1 MKCTLKNDGIKTYFD
16 VDGKA
21 VYPAMFGSYNIM
33 TDNVTDAKNNGMKAI
48 MFPVYAGDEGIN
60 MESGLRPFYK
70 NFFKGYGK
78 YDFSPVEEL
87 LEIICSDVNEELY
100 LVPRVCLEPPKWWQ
114 KANPDEV
121 ARDYR
126 GEPQRECFTSE
137 KWRKDMTEAL
147 FALIDYFNNSKWK
160 DKIIGIHV
168 AAGGT
173 EEWAYQARYHNQF
186 YDYSEPNRK
195 AYIKWLENKYKTVKN
210 LSKAW
215 GETISDFADVQF
227 PKPIE
232 RRYAKKGF
240 LRNKKD
246 DMPVL
251 DFYDFHN
258 IAEAETIEYF
268 CKQVKE
274 YTNNEKITGVFYG
287 YTYTVTYSRKGTH
300 ALEYVLKSPYVDYV
314 STTNIGSGAGDPWY
328 FSCAVKSAQL
338 HNKMYI
344 AEADMKTHL
353 RKPLSMTMPHAAPDN
368 DWYSRG
374 AWLINEVDDRTLQNS
389 IVMMKKA
396 LLRVAT
402 AKCGMW
408 WYDHFG
414 GYFKEDN
421 LLYVISKSTEIL
433 ENQKHDYLK
442 ADVAYLLDETGY
454 KYYTYDERPFQDAV
468 VQLGI
473 DISAAGFPY
482 DCYLLSDIEEDNFP
496 ADDYKLFIIR
506 AGIDVSDETKA
517 AIEKKLKNKNKTVLW
532 LHNSSCYDSSLCG
545 FELNHELGH
554 IEKAVYKKE
563 VYNGNGLETLQF
575 KDDNGYVLSRFEESG
590 DPAVIWRDMGDWAS
604 VYYLPLEMNTHLLR
618 EIALLS
624 GVHLYNLTDDYVF
637 AGGEYVGLCV
647 RGRNEGG
654 YKRLNL
660 PERGFKATNAL
671 TGEELPVNDMF
682 IDFKLDNPGII
693 LIHLSKDDE

>member
-1 MKCTLKNDGIKTYFD
+1 MKCTLKKDGIQMYFD

-21 VYPAMFGSYNIM
+21 LYPSMFGSYNIM
-33 TDNVTDAKNNGMKAI
+33 ESNVGDAKKSNLKVI

-60 MESGLRPFYK
+60 MESGLRPFQK

-78 YDFSPVEEL
+78 YDFSDVERL
-87 LEIICSDVNEELY
+87 LEIICSDVNEEIYML
-100 LVPRVCLEPPKWWQ
+100 PRVCLEPPKWWQ
-114 KANPDEV
+114 EENPDEV

-173 EEWAYQARYHNQF
+173 EEWPYQARYHNQV

-195 AYIKWLENKYKTVKN
+195 AYIKWLQNKYKTVKN

-215 GETISDFADVQF
+215 GEMVSDFADIQF

-232 RRYAKKGF
+232 RTRAKKGF
-240 LRNKKD
+240 LRNQKD

-258 IAEAETIEYF
+258 WAVADSIDYF

-314 STTNIGSGAGDPWY
+314 STTNIGSGAGGPWY
-328 FSCAVKSAQL
+328 FSCAVRSAYL

-344 AEADMKTHL
+344 AESDMKTHL
-353 RKPLSMTMPHAAPDN
+353 RKPLGIMMPHAAPDN

-374 AWLINEVDDRTLQNS
+374 AWLLKEDDDRCLADS
-389 IVMMKKA
+389 ISMMRRS

-402 AKCGMW
+402 ANCGVW

-414 GYFKEDN
+414 GYFAHEK
-421 LLYVISKSTEIL
+421 LLEVMAKTTEML
-433 ENQKHDYLK
+433 VNQKHDYLK

-454 KYYTYDERPFQDAV
+454 KYYAYDERPFQDAV
-468 VQLGI
+468 VKLGS
-473 DISAAGFPY
+473 DINAAGFAY
-482 DCYLLSDIEEDNFP
+482 DNYLLSDIEEDNFP
-496 ADDYKLFIIR
+496 VDQYKLFIIR
-506 AGIDVSDETKA
+506 AGVGISDKTKA

-545 FELNHELGH
+545 FELNHEIGH
-554 IEKAVYKKE
+554 IEKAVYKNE
-563 VYNGNGLETLQF
+563 VYNDNGLETLQF
-575 KDDNGYVLSRFEESG
+575 KDDNGFVLSRFEESG
-590 DPAVIWRDMGDWAS
+590 NPAVIWRDMGDWAS
-604 VYYLPLEMNTHLLR
+604 VYYLPLEMNTHLMR

-624 GVHLYNLTDDYVF
+624 GVHLYNLTDDHIF
-637 AGGEYVGLCV
+637 AGGEYVGITV
-647 RGRNEGG
+647 RYDHEAG
-654 YKRLNL
+654 YKRINL

-671 TGEELPVNDMF
+671 TGEEIPVNDMF
-682 IDFKLDNPGII
+682 IDLKMNERETI
-693 LIHLSKDDE
+693 LIHLSKDDK